1 METATGRHHP
11 ITVVGAS
18 DLTPWYRRLIVAAP
32 GWLDES
38 GLAPAAHIMVEVPG
52 EGSTPTVPRA
62 YTPHTFSTD
71 GFALDVVLHDPGG
84 PGARWAAAAAPGT
97 TATAWLPP
105 APLAVPG
112 VRRGLLIGDATAI
125 PALTQLHRALDGLEL
140 TIVVVESR
148 ADRGQIGLPPGAV
161 WADALDD
168 AGLVDLTAALDPAD
182 TFLWAAGERG
192 LAKTV
197 REFARSAFPVP
208 RPAQHV
214 QTYWI
219 RA

>member
-1 METATGRHHP
+1 METATGRRHP
-11 ITVVGAS
+11 ITVVGVS
-18 DLTPWYRRLIVAAP
+18 DLTPWYRRLVIHAP

-52 EGSTPTVPRA
+52 EGTPTVPRA
-62 YTPHTFSTD
+62 YTPHTFTAD
-71 GFALDVVLHDPGG
+71 GFALDVVLHHPGG
-84 PGARWAAAAAPGT
+84 PGARWAAAVVPGT

-105 APLAVPG
+105 APLAVPD

-125 PALTQLHRALDGLEL
+125 PALTQLHRALDRLEL
-140 TIVVVESR
+140 TIVVVEAR
-148 ADRGQIGLPPGAV
+148 ADRDRIDLTPGAV
-161 WADALDD
+161 WVDTLDD
-168 AGLVDLTAALDPAD
+168 AGLADLTARLDPAG
-182 TFLWAAGERG
+182 TFLWAAGERR
-192 LAKTV
+192 LAKTI